1 MINTLQENSE
11 HRNSIQWTDKAHTKH
26 QSSSFKSTTDTLNLT
41 PDMIDLLEKA
51 GDNLDELDYD
61 FDYQVQII
69 YQLQQDM
76 NKNHEKYSVKDAKL
90 LNRMIKQ
97 LKDSPSFTRF
107 DDPRY
112 DKLTKNHQGTSTIL
126 NMLQLSSKN
135 LDSEKEYIKYI
146 QFFQERISPEIV
158 SLDIYFDLPIDLY
171 QKAFELINELL

>member
-1 MINTLQENSE
+1 MKSCIKNFSDEDVKLIASEEHLDLKTLQENSE
-11 HRNSIQWTDKAHTKH
+11 NRNSIKWTDKAHTKH

-76 NKNHEKYSVKDAKL
+76 NKNLEKYSVKDAKL

-112 DKLTKNHQGTSTIL
+112 DKLTKNHQDTSTIL

-146 QFFQERISPEIV
+146 QFFQERI
-158 SLDIYFDLPIDLY
+158 
-171 QKAFELINELL
+171 